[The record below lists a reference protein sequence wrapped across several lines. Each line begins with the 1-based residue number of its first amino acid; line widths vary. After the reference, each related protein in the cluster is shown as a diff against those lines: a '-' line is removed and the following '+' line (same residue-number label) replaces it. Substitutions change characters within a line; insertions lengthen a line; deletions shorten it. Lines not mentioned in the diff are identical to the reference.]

1 MQITD
6 ILLGIS
12 LLKLS
17 SNMDAIVRWKPV
29 IFANLFLHFNHE
41 EHIFCIQ
48 VLKVVVYIENESV
61 SNGQA

>member
-1 MQITD
+1 
-6 ILLGIS
+6 
-12 LLKLS
+12 
-17 SNMDAIVRWKPV
+17 MDAIVRWKPL